1 MEQYEKG
8 GAGVK
13 ATKKTDMHAEIRH
26 LKEQIKS
33 QEAVIRDLQA
43 ELRRLKTKLD
53 RHAVHLNKIARG

>member
-8 GAGVK
+8 GTGAK
-13 ATKKTDMHAEIRH
+13 AKKVQDVDADIRH
-26 LKEQIKS
+26 LKEQVKAQDAI
-33 QEAVIRDLQA
+33 IRDLQT

>member
-1 MEQYEKG
+1 MEQYEKS

-13 ATKKTDMHAEIRH
+13 AIKKTDMDAEIRH
-26 LKEQIKS
+26 LKEQIKA
-33 QEAVIRDLQA
+33 QDATIRDLQT